1 MWGPGSQRGPLL
13 SVGEMLQDLAHD
25 IGDAGATEQ
34 ASFDDCQDGGGGSS
48 GGQSTAGNAVD
59 ALPASFEAQLEDL
72 RCSLQAAED
81 GVSGGLD
88 GDGAAAAWPRKLQEV
103 MAAAAS
109 VDELLVRAGAGLG
122 SVSRAAAELHG
133 TARRGQ
139 AAAFEVLE
147 SSLREHDIAGY
158 PRNDVV

>member
-25 IGDAGATEQ
+25 TGDAGATEQ
-34 ASFDDCQDGGGGSS
+34 VSFDDRQDGGGGSS
-48 GGQSTAGNAVD
+48 GGNLTAKAVD

-81 GVSGGLD
+81 GVSGGID

-109 VDELLVRAGAGLG
+109 VDELLVGAGAGLG

-133 TARRGQ
+133 TARRGLEAVDGLRQ
-139 AAAFEVLE
+139 ALDARPAA
-147 SSLREHDIAGY
+147 H
-158 PRNDVV
+158 